1 MIYINHSFHNGFFHR
16 VFDGST
22 APRMRAQYPHLSH
35 EYDHGVP
42 RELPWGHYTVFG
54 SSPGLPGKPTK
65 APLDA
70 SVFEHFAIVIP
81 ALHSRLSDR
90 NQIWHTYSDG
100 YGTDSNINNFDPPDP
115 RGVPGGILGGQQ
127 FKSPGNVMNCPEFF
141 FFLKTPPHPRE
152 SKWGFLGVQ
161 NSKVRKMSWTAQK
174 INNLFLTPIPPCG
187 WEF

>member
-65 APLDA
+65 APL
-70 SVFEHFAIVIP
+70 VGFAALPVGPGTLPVGFAARPVCYCISLVP
-81 ALHSRLSDR
+81 A
-90 NQIWHTYSDG
+90 
-100 YGTDSNINNFDPPDP
+100 
-115 RGVPGGILGGQQ
+115 
-127 FKSPGNVMNCPEFF
+127 
-141 FFLKTPPHPRE
+141 
-152 SKWGFLGVQ
+152 
-161 NSKVRKMSWTAQK
+161 WT
-174 INNLFLTPIPPCG
+174 IIIIIFRFI
-187 WEF
+187 